1 VRIKFFWNF
10 RKYREV
16 EEMGAL
22 TRRQREF
29 LAAFLRLYRRWRR
42 PLHYAV
48 VARALRIGRATAY
61 EMLAMLERV
70 GLVERRYESRA
81 GPGRPRVVFRPTAR
95 APQILTP
102 VWDAGVWRGVRAR
115 VEAEVAALQ
124 ARLEPGAL
132 LRWLLATP
140 ERAPVAEGMARMAA
154 GLMLVFRLL
163 EPSGPE
169 GRPLP
174 ARRGLDLGALAG
186 LSAALVAL
194 TRPSPQQIQALLEKI
209 RWFQE
214 QWERLDPLDRRRLS
228 RFAIQILEG
237 GAASG

>member
-1 VRIKFFWNF
+1 
-10 RKYREV
+10 
-16 EEMGAL
+16 
-22 TRRQREF
+22 
-29 LAAFLRLYRRWRR
+29 
-42 PLHYAV
+42 
-48 VARALRIGRATAY
+48 
-61 EMLAMLERV
+61 MLERV

-228 RFAIQILEG
+228 RFAIRILEG